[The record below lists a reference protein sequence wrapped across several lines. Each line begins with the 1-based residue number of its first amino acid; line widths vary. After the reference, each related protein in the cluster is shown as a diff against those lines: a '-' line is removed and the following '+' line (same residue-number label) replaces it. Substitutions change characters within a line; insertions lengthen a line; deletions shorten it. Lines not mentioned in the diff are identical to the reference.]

1 MIGFV
6 GTYINNVGTLLANN
20 LIVPLPDL
28 GSDGL
33 TDGTESS
40 QVLEVAADVLVTS
53 SLEQSQGGG
62 GNVELS
68 DVVLL
73 NDVPVS

>member
-1 MIGFV
+1 MIGLV
-6 GTYINNVGTLLANN
+6 RTYINNVGALLANN

-28 GSDGL
+28 GSDGF

-40 QVLEVAADVLVTS
+40 QVLEVAANVLITS

-73 NDVPVS
+73 NNVPVS

>member
-1 MIGFV
+1 MSA
-6 GTYINNVGTLLANN
+6 LLADN

-40 QVLEVAADVLVTS
+40 QVLEVAADVLITS

>member
-1 MIGFV
+1 MGA
-6 GTYINNVGTLLANN
+6 LLANN
-20 LIVPLPDL
+20 FIVPLPDL

-40 QVLEVAADVLVTS
+40 QILEVAADVLITS

-73 NDVPVS
+73 NNIPVS